1 MRSFTSLVTRRRG
14 EDRHLGQC
22 SGMTPEYGLSYRP
35 LTNDTQQPSI
45 VQGKMKRLAIFVGL
59 ALLALGP
66 VGSSSARNSFVA
78 GTLDTSF
85 SAGRVVTHTPVP
97 NESASIEA
105 VAVQPDGK
113 IVVAAVSGRGDHG
126 LLLAR
131 YVPSGALDTSF
142 GDGGYVETP
151 VGDWANAEAIAL
163 QPDGKIV
170 VAGTRS
176 PQAGEDVQSEFALA
190 RYNPNGSL
198 DTSFGT
204 DGITSTVIPESPPPS
219 TPTSWSLPPFADV
232 SSLAILP
239 GGEILVGG
247 SAGFEI
253 ESNFMYGSTVTSFF
267 ALARYG
273 PDGSL
278 DTAFGDGG
286 IVQTRF
292 DGDLTLSGIAL
303 RPDGR
308 IVAVG
313 SASGGEHPYYTSRTV
328 AVRYNPDGSLDPTF
342 GHVGKVATSAAFYF
356 DGGPFA
362 LLENGRIFVSGQTH
376 DGLAWFARFTANG
389 RIDHTFGKQGYA
401 KVERPAAS
409 HVLAQR
415 DGKVV
420 FAAYDSTDGL
430 GLSTVYR
437 LLPDGRLDTSF
448 GTGKPLELPGAVS
461 TLALQPDQ
469 KILLGGGD
477 GDMWTLARIVGG
489 NNCVVPG
496 LHGKTVRKAD
506 AELKASYCLRGSIA
520 KQFSSTV
527 RRGRVI
533 STLPVRAARLPGGT
547 RVNLVVS
554 RGKRP

>member
-1 MRSFTSLVTRRRG
+1 
-14 EDRHLGQC
+14 
-22 SGMTPEYGLSYRP
+22 
-35 LTNDTQQPSI
+35 
-45 VQGKMKRLAIFVGL
+45 MKRLAIFVGL

-66 VGSSSARNSFVA
+66 IGSSSARNSQVA

-85 SAGRVVTHTPVP
+85 GFGDIVTHTSVP
-97 NESASIEA
+97 NASASIEA
-105 VAVQPDGK
+105 IAVQPDGK
-113 IVVAAVSGRGDHG
+113 IVVAAVSGGDHD

-142 GDGGYVETP
+142 GDGGYLETP
-151 VGDWANAEAIAL
+151 VGDWAVAKAIAL

-176 PQAGEDVQSEFALA
+176 PQAGDDVQSEFVLA
-190 RYNPNGSL
+190 RYNPSGSL

-204 DGITSTVIPESPPPS
+204 GGTTSTVIPESPPPS
-219 TPTSWSLPPFADV
+219 TPTSSSFPPFADA
-232 SSLAILP
+232 SSVAILP
-239 GGEILVGG
+239 SGEILVGG

-253 ESNFMYGSTVTSFF
+253 QSNFMYGSTVTSFF
-267 ALARYG
+267 ALARYE

-286 IVQTRF
+286 ILQTRF

-313 SASGGEHPYYTSRTV
+313 SASGGQHPYYTSRMV
-328 AVRYNPDGSLDPTF
+328 AVRFNPDGSLDRTF
-342 GHVGKVATSAAFYF
+342 GHAGKAATSAALYF

-362 LLENGRIFVSGQTH
+362 LLEDGKIVVSGRTH
-376 DGLAWFARFTANG
+376 EGLARFARFTANG
-389 RIDHTFGKQGYA
+389 RIDDTFGKQGYA
-401 KVERPAAS
+401 KVGRPAAS

-420 FAAYDSTDGL
+420 FVTYDSTDGL

-437 LLPDGRLDTSF
+437 LLPDGRLDRSF
-448 GTGKPLELPGAVS
+448 GTGKPLELPGVVS

-469 KILLGGGD
+469 KILLGGGV
-477 GDMWTLARIVGG
+477 GDMWTLARLAGG
-489 NNCVVPG
+489 NNCLVPR
-496 LHGKTVRKAD
+496 LHGETVAKAT
-506 AELKASYCLRGSIA
+506 AKLKKSHCSRGFVS
-520 KQFSSTV
+520 KVSSKV
-527 RRGRVI
+527 ARGRVV
-533 STLPVRAARLPGGT
+533 STLPLAGVHEPGGSP
-547 RVNLVVS
+547 VELIVS
-554 RGKRP
+554 RGRR